1 MKQINL
7 TAEQITRSYPKRN
20 KTMIS
25 GETGADG
32 GIREKEYISFEPV
45 PCNWYGFQSHIQ
57 V

>member
-32 GIREKEYISFEPV
+32 GICEKEYISFEPYHV
-45 PCNWYGFQSHIQ
+45 IGTVFKTI
-57 V
+57 